1 MSPPAQ
7 YEMGNLPGKAGVV
20 KDYEHP
26 NRQGPRWE
34 RGEETAGLS
43 KQNEERRV
51 QGVVGGKCCGD
62 STRVH
67 TET

>member
-26 NRQGPRWE
+26 NRQGPRWG
-34 RGEETAGLS
+34 RGEETAG
-43 KQNEERRV
+43 
-51 QGVVGGKCCGD
+51 
-62 STRVH
+62 
-67 TET
+67 